1 MKLFVYLHKAPIRVI
16 KISHRR
22 NRLRLRRTMLQLKIA
37 LAQETLETKEM
48 IVIYRRYTKKQASPE
63 EMKIANKQF
72 FDVLKGL
79 GLGVFAVLP
88 FAPITIP
95 VIVKLGKI
103 VGVDVLPSSF
113 NASNLNSNKE
123 SH

>member
-1 MKLFVYLHKAPIRVI
+1 MMKLYVYLHKAPIRVI
-16 KISHRR
+16 KISHKRS
-22 NRLRLRRTMLQLKIA
+22 RLKLRRTMLQLKVA

-48 IVIYRRYTKKQASPE
+48 IVIYKRYTKKQASPE
-63 EMKIANKQF
+63 ELKIANRQF

-88 FAPITIP
+88 FAPLTIP
-95 VIVKLGKI
+95 VIVKLGKV

-113 NASNLNSNKE
+113 NAPNTKKTKN
-123 SH
+123 